1 MNKYIRITR
10 HPYEEPYH
18 LNLVIE
24 ASNGSQVGTMEYYDN
39 AETLIEFAENL
50 EVFPRHNTDVFLHEL
65 GSERPED
72 RFAFYFRFRAFTT
85 NAIGGCAIHLRFSN
99 NEKIPDLAI
108 SEFCI
113 EAEAAGINRLGK
125 LFREF
130 SKLKATVLE
139 WDGTDGRVY

>member
-18 LNLVIE
+18 LNLEIE
-24 ASNGSQVGTMEYYDN
+24 ASNGSHVGTMQYYDN
-39 AETLIEFAENL
+39 ADSLISFAENL
-50 EVFPRHNTDVFLHEL
+50 EVFPRHNSDVFLHEL

-72 RFAFYFRFRAFTT
+72 NFAFYFRFRAFTT
-85 NAIGGCAIHLRFSN
+85 NSIGGCAIQLRLNN
-99 NEKIPDLAI
+99 NEKLPELAL

-113 EAEAAGINRLGK
+113 EAEPAAINRLGK

-130 SKLKATVLE
+130 SELNALTLE
-139 WDGTDGRVY
+139 WDGTDGKVF